1 MCRLVVPWDASLPSQ
16 SRMQS
21 LLAANIRR
29 NSPSISFDDEVQV
42 VVPWDARLKLSLVYE
57 PAFDIFS
64 GKGHKSP
71 PLDTKRD
78 VLLNIVS
85 RPSEEYFLSGTSQ
98 ATDFEKLK
106 KQCRAGWTSVSGR
119 NRVWTM
125 AYTAEK
131 LALLL
136 VLREQVDSENT
147 SNRMHRNGLSAAAPA
162 PAATVVKRVMKRA
175 GDTFFGRASS
185 PVASN
190 QSGSW

>member
-1 MCRLVVPWDASLPSQ
+1 M
-16 SRMQS
+16 
-21 LLAANIRR
+21 
-29 NSPSISFDDEVQV
+29 
-42 VVPWDARLKLSLVYE
+42 
-57 PAFDIFS
+57 
-64 GKGHKSP
+64 
-71 PLDTKRD
+71 RD

-162 PAATVVKRVMKRA
+162 PAVTMVKRVMKRA
-175 GDTFFGRASS
+175 GDTFFGEATSPATKVAAGKVCSHLARADVVYTSIVDDYEEEKNS
-185 PVASN
+185 QEIFKFCVE
-190 QSGSW
+190 QTTLE